1 MTCDEAK
8 ACFAD
13 DWCGI
18 LRAPERNE
26 LQRHL
31 EDCAA
36 CRQEAEGLESLWTK
50 LDSLPAEE
58 PSPRM
63 RDRFYAALG
72 AYGEG
77 FSAASTR
84 ERRKAGFSWLPVSI
98 AAATL
103 LIGLGLGYAVSSQK
117 GGRESTEIAQLR
129 GEVNGMRELVALSLL
144 RQQSASERLRG
155 VSWANQ
161 VESSD
166 GQVLAA
172 LLDSVNHDPNV
183 NVRLAAADALRTFA
197 MTSASR
203 TEIAK
208 AIIPQSAPLVQI
220 ALIDLVVDLKDS
232 SRRHPTKAG
241 SGKRF
246 VKPQCSR
253 KSGLGSGKVAM
264 NSTSLKSIAFF
275 AVATML
281 AAQDPAPTP
290 QRITLPFSDPSR
302 PKSLS
307 VDMPMGSVK
316 ITGYDGNDAVIEY
329 SGRGDDLRHKARQG
343 DMPPGMHRLDQPAN
357 AVEATQENNVVRVK
371 GGSWDRLDI
380 AIKVPKQTALDLKTM
395 NGSISVEGISGE
407 MTIDAMNGHIS
418 VQDASGPVVAHSMNG
433 RIVASVTQVSAAK
446 ASSFSSM
453 NGSIEVTLPAD
464 LKAHL
469 KIKTDHGE
477 IYTDFDVKVDSST
490 GSSTLAIDGGG
501 KNGGVVLSHTDHTLY
516 GTINGGGPEMQFITY
531 NGRIVIRKK

>member
-13 DWCGI
+13 DWCGM
-18 LRAPERNE
+18 LRARERAE
-26 LQRHL
+26 LKRHL

-36 CRQEAEGLESLWTK
+36 CRQESAGLESLWTK

-58 PSPRM
+58 PSPQL

-98 AAATL
+98 AAAL
-103 LIGLGLGYAVSSQK
+103 VIGLGLGYAVSSQK
-117 GGRESTEIAQLR
+117 TGRESTEIAQLR

-203 TEIAK
+203 TQIAR

-232 SRRHPTKAG
+232 SSITELK
-241 SGKRF
+241 
-246 VKPQCSR
+246 Q
-253 KSGLGSGKVAM
+253 VA
-264 NSTSLKSIAFF
+264 
-275 AVATML
+275 
-281 AAQDPAPTP
+281 
-290 QRITLPFSDPSR
+290 
-302 PKSLS
+302 
-307 VDMPMGSVK
+307 
-316 ITGYDGNDAVIEY
+316 GNDSLNPSVRERA
-329 SGRGDDLRHKARQG
+329 AW
-343 DMPPGMHRLDQPAN
+343 
-357 AVEATQENNVVRVK
+357 AVE
-371 GGSWDRLDI
+371 RL
-380 AIKVPKQTALDLKTM
+380 Q
-395 NGSISVEGISGE
+395 
-407 MTIDAMNGHIS
+407 
-418 VQDASGPVVAHSMNG
+418 
-433 RIVASVTQVSAAK
+433 
-446 ASSFSSM
+446 
-453 NGSIEVTLPAD
+453 
-464 LKAHL
+464 
-469 KIKTDHGE
+469 
-477 IYTDFDVKVDSST
+477 
-490 GSSTLAIDGGG
+490 
-501 KNGGVVLSHTDHTLY
+501 
-516 GTINGGGPEMQFITY
+516 
-531 NGRIVIRKK
+531 